1 MKSLYQFA
9 RWIMIIVLAVTI
21 ALFGWM
27 SISSLLRILING
39 LTTMDVIFVIVSGVI
54 TIFCIWQLCMYL
66 KKKTGFDKRNENQQ
80 SLITTNDIL
89 LIPKACTDCGSR
101 LAVCEKNSDSNIIRL
116 NALNRSAVTEYYCP
130 SCDKHID
137 TSAKLERFIP
147 QERVLPEQNGER
159 HYILKRIQN
168 SWLRV
173 FAVFAASG
181 VLLTIIEVRLIV
193 VSIQVQ
199 HVLAGIISFGLLA
212 FASFYLAYPLY
223 GKWRASAVMYYE
235 IVEDGLILQERDGK
249 HFYAWD
255 DFRIV
260 TLMPEYQGR
269 QNIYIFD
276 LKQRVIMVDDGI
288 EKHRDVAYDI
298 IDHIRQ
304 IAKIDIRL

>member
-1 MKSLYQFA
+1 MKSLYQFV
-9 RWIMIIVLAVTI
+9 RWIMIIVLAVII
-21 ALFGWM
+21 AVFGWM
-27 SISSLLRILING
+27 SISSLLRILMNG
-39 LTTMDVIFVIVSGVI
+39 LTTLDVVLVIFSGVI
-54 TIFCIWQLCMYL
+54 TLFCIWRLCMYL
-66 KKKTGFDKRNENQQ
+66 KKRTGFDKRNENRQ

-89 LIPKACTDCGSR
+89 LIPKTCPDCGSR
-101 LAVCEKNSDSNIIRL
+101 LAVCEKNSNPNIIRI
-116 NALNRSAVTEYYCP
+116 NALDRSAVTEYYCP
-130 SCDKHID
+130 SCDKRID

-147 QERVLPEQNGER
+147 QERVLPEQNGKR
-159 HYILKRIQN
+159 HYVLKRIQN
-168 SWLRV
+168 SWLRAFV
-173 FAVFAASG
+173 GFATAG
-181 VLLTIIEVRLIV
+181 VLLVVIEIRLIV
-193 VSIQVQ
+193 VSIRVQ
-199 HVLAGIISFGLLA
+199 HVLAGIIFFGLLA
-212 FASFYLAYPLY
+212 FASFYFAYLLY

-235 IVEDGLILQERDGK
+235 IVEDGLMLHERDGK

-260 TLMPEYQGR
+260 TLTPEYQGR